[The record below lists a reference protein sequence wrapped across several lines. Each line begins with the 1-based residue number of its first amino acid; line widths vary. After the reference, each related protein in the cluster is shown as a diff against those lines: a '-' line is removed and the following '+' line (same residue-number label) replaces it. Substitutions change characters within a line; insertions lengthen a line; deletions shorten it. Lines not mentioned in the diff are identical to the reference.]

1 MTNLTNR
8 TIDRSKIIRRLQIA
22 EGHLRKVRE
31 MVGNNAY
38 CIDVLHQSN
47 AVEAAL
53 KEIDSLILNN
63 HLNTCVTDAIKG
75 GRQKEAINEVMAV
88 FDRSRK

>member
-1 MTNLTNR
+1 MYRPKDTQERIIHRL
-8 TIDRSKIIRRLQIA
+8 KISL
-22 EGHLRKVRE
+22 GHLKKVIR
-31 MVGNNAY
+31 MVEDDTY
-38 CIDVLHQSN
+38 CIDVLHQTQ
-47 AVEAAL
+47 AVKKAIAET
-53 KEIDSLILNN
+53 DNLILEN